1 MPSPQYFFLAT
12 LLIAVFMAL
21 AVDAAPIPTGTN
33 MPPGFPKSEFGILT
47 PVSPRRH
54 RPHGHRRGL
63 AERQQP
69 AKVRGWSV
77 RLLAFTRILE
87 AALTPITLDSGP
99 WPPKDARP
107 DRRRRRLGRWSL
119 VVSRNTVS

>member
-1 MPSPQYFFLAT
+1 MPSTQFFLFAM
-12 LLIAVFMAL
+12 LLIVFTAL
-21 AVDAAPIPTGTN
+21 AVDAAPIPTGTSTHL
-33 MPPGFPKSEFGILT
+33 FPSKTEFRILT

-119 VVSRNTVS
+119 DVSGNTVS